1 MKTYFAEDDFWRKVL
16 RGSTEGPRPS
26 LDTLREAK
34 ICDLKEKKIILQ
46 HGIKQSCKIAF
57 EFYLFCP

>member
-46 HGIKQSCKIAF
+46 HGIKQSCKIAS

>member
-46 HGIKQSCKIAF
+46 HGIKQSCKI
-57 EFYLFCP
+57 